1 MGTKNLALEVIANEL
16 IAIRKTLQDIA
27 YIMDQRWH

>member
-1 MGTKNLALEVIANEL
+1 MDEKTIALKEIENEL
-16 IAIRKTLQDIA
+16 TAIRKTLQDIA